1 MRGGVVVAP
10 PPSECVCGGEEAD
23 TFRFVT
29 FRFVTFRF
37 VTFRFVI
44 FCFVTFCFVTF
55 RFVTFRF
62 VTFCFCAEAVA
73 FRAAAGHA
81 PFRPLYDG
89 RSSVVVS
96 GRTSVVISA
105 LLGPYDRSGR
115 LVAKPAA
122 CMEPVALPPRAAC
135 NVPAARYVPLHARG
149 CRGGIGP

>member
-10 PPSECVCGGEEAD
+10 PPSECGCGGEEAV
-23 TFRFVT
+23 TFRFVTFYFVT
-29 FRFVTFRF
+29 FRFVTFY
-37 VTFRFVI
+37 
-44 FCFVTFCFVTF
+44 
-55 RFVTFRF
+55 F

-89 RSSVVVS
+89 RTSVVVGGHQWSSVVIS

-122 CMEPVALPPRAAC
+122 CMEPVALPPRAAS

-149 CRGGIGP
+149 CRGDIGP